1 MTENSRGT
9 RRWAVIGA
17 AIVATAIAI
26 FAVLSLSSG
35 SGGSALAEAG
45 ERVEGQ
51 SMRLHMELSMPVPE
65 ENNARVDFE
74 GEVLSVAD
82 GSMATMTGDFK
93 FDDITVPTDMRMIRD
108 DLWANYK
115 TFREFM
121 PPGKPWVHLVDSE
134 TPSETLTPSEY
145 AQFLAEADDVDV
157 VDENAEV
164 DGKPTTH
171 YRGLVDVEDMA
182 EEIGGETESR
192 YEDMFGA
199 RNVMVPIEAWI
210 GRDGLPARIKLDCGS
225 GDSRVTVT
233 ADILEYGVPVE
244 VKPPPAERTIEEAE
258 FDRLTETGSAS

>member
-1 MTENSRGT
+1 MSHIARSTK
-9 RRWAVIGA
+9 RWAVIAA
-17 AIVATAIAI
+17 AIVATAVAI

-51 SMRLHMELSMPVPE
+51 SMRLHMVMSMPIPE

-74 GEVLSVAD
+74 GEVVSIAD
-82 GSMATMTGDFK
+82 GSVGTMTGDFK

-108 DLWANYK
+108 DMWAKYK
-115 TFREFM
+115 SFQEFM
-121 PPGKPWVHLVDSE
+121 PPGKPWVHMVDSE

-145 AQFLAEADDVDV
+145 AKFLAEADDIDV

-171 YRGLVDVEDMA
+171 YKGLVDVEDMA
-182 EEIGGETESR
+182 EEIGGETENR
-192 YEDMFGA
+192 YEDMFGG
-199 RNVMVPIEAWI
+199 RNVKVPIEAWI
-210 GRDGLPARIKLDCGS
+210 GRDGLPARIKLDCGT
-225 GDSRVTVT
+225 GEQRVTVT
-233 ADILEYGVPVE
+233 ADVLEYGVPVD